1 MRHKWRTVMIA
12 LTVTVGVMAVSIID
26 IVGDAGILK
35 FNDELDG
42 LGISGISVTA
52 NLKSGVN
59 PLNSNDVKQIGGIDN
74 VSSVMGVT
82 KTNGNAKFA
91 GSSFDV
97 SVVGIG
103 ENAKETISL
112 ELNDGRYI
120 SEVDIKSFSQV
131 CIIEDSLAIDLYG
144 SNNCIGNTVD
154 IKSGNVSGRFEII
167 GIISTEGSILRSVA
181 EDMMKSSVYIPYS
194 VIGNNFS
201 SIAVTVNDSTVSDT
215 TAREIERIVGFS
227 KGKLGAIT
235 ANDIAFQRDRI
246 SNLLDIIKQLLTVIG
261 ATSLIVSSLS
271 IMTIMLLTVKER
283 TYEIGIK
290 KSIGAKNSR
299 ILTEFICESGTVAL
313 IGGIFGVIISIIV
326 SVVIS
331 LILNMTVTVHPLKLI
346 GLIAISFAV
355 GCVSGA
361 YPAATASKLN
371 PVDALGRN

>member
-154 IKSGNVSGRFEII
+154 IKSGNISGRFEII